1 MGMRVELVDTEVYQA
16 DPNQR
21 RSANSKAS
29 EEMTTKVLED
39 LKTQLLSQRDKFL
52 LSEKDELPQLV

>member
-21 RSANSKAS
+21 RSTNSKAS

-39 LKTQLLSQRDKFL
+39 LKTQLLS
-52 LSEKDELPQLV
+52 